1 MPLKAVF
8 PVMGS
13 QRQQSQSLTASRC
26 AAGAK
31 AIRARQRE
39 RQLYV
44 DSGRSISRD
53 EGCRRVEL
61 TGSKLLSGTVGRVQ
75 AFRTAYGSFVTD
87 TGPSRAAL

>member
-1 MPLKAVF
+1 MAQF
-8 PVMGS
+8 PS
-13 QRQQSQSLTASRC
+13 FSTLS
-26 AAGAK
+26 
-31 AIRARQRE
+31 
-39 RQLYV
+39 V